1 MIGEKIRSLRKL
13 NGYTLDK
20 LAEISGIAKPILSKY
35 ENSYNEPNAT
45 NIRKLA
51 DAFDVSIDYLFS
63 RDKKIVSE
71 EDDDYMIT
79 VAQEEMDIILA
90 LRNPA
95 IKKFREYLLSN
106 PKRNVSLIASN
117 KHVKE
122 FIDMSM
128 SVK

>member
-1 MIGEKIRSLRKL
+1 
-13 NGYTLDK
+13 
-20 LAEISGIAKPILSKY
+20 
-35 ENSYNEPNAT
+35 
-45 NIRKLA
+45 
-51 DAFDVSIDYLFS
+51 
-63 RDKKIVSE
+63 
-71 EDDDYMIT
+71 MIT